1 MRENYVYD
9 KRVDYKPKKVPKYRY
24 KNVEISFDIDFY
36 IDNAFFDRYADYMIS
51 IIGDIGELISSIFI
65 SETNF
70 IKFPEDFI
78 NGYPEGWSE
87 TKYPEG
93 DKNAYIGIEYS
104 DYGTDIHSVNIV
116 KAFSHTFIIP
126 YEIFMKGVYYYL
138 YVEANLRITER
149 IRNDF
154 KDFRDYVR
162 RQISAIVN
170 KELTG
175 VPGRKKSKGE

>member
-9 KRVDYKPKKVPKYRY
+9 KRIDYKPGRKPKYRY

-36 IDNAFFDRYADYMIS
+36 IDDSFFDRYADYMIM

-70 IKFPEDFI
+70 VQFPESFI

-87 TKYPEG
+87 TKYPED
-93 DKNAYIGIEYS
+93 DKNAYIRIEYS
-104 DYGTDIHSVNIV
+104 DYGTDIHSVNIK
-116 KAFSHTFIIP
+116 KAFSDTFAIS
-126 YEIFMKGVYYYL
+126 YDMFMKGVYYYL
-138 YVEANLRITER
+138 YIESNLRVTEKVK
-149 IRNDF
+149 NEF

-175 VPGRKKSKGE
+175 VPGRRRLKGE